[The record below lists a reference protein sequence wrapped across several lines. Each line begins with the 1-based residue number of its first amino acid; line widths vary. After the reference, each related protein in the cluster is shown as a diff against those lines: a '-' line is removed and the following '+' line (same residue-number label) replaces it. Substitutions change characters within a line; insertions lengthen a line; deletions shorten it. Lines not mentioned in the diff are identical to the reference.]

1 MTMQMALVFLILG
14 VTVVLFVTDT
24 LRVDIVAL
32 LVMVTLPWLGL
43 VKPAE
48 AFSGLASNA
57 VVAIIAVM
65 ILGYGVDR
73 SGAINRLIQLIVS
86 TARSDEKRLIGL
98 VTVTVGLISAF
109 MQNVGA
115 AALFLPAMLR
125 ISKSTGMPASRL
137 LMPMGFAVILG
148 GNLSMVGSTP
158 LLILNDLLRQG
169 GHHAFGL
176 FSVTPVG
183 IILLAAGVTY
193 FLLFGNQILPGLKE
207 RAKKPI
213 SRQMKLIETWHLP
226 TTIYHCAIPAK
237 SPLAGKTR
245 GEVRMRAQ
253 YRLNLLALAQGD
265 DVLYAP
271 WRHTPFAAGQRL
283 AILGDR
289 KDLNRFVTD
298 YGLMYREDTTPF
310 EDLETAGHAGFA
322 ELVIPVRAPLIG
334 KTLREIVLRKTYGVE
349 PIMLLSGER
358 EERENFSDE
367 PLQPGTALIVHG
379 RWQQIKAMADNTN
392 FVLVTPVE
400 ATEASAKPRPITA
413 LVCFAGAIILALS
426 GLPIA
431 LGLLTGA
438 LAMILLRIVPI
449 DEAYR
454 AVDWRT
460 VFLLA
465 GLIPL
470 GIAMDHTG
478 AARYVA
484 IQIMQLLEGGH
495 TISILFAL
503 GLIATLLSLV
513 ISNVAAT
520 VLLVPLAFVM
530 ADITGINPRGLAL
543 LVAICASNSFLLPT
557 HQVNALLMSPGGY
570 RTADFMR
577 AGGPMTIIYL
587 TISVFFVYVLYV

>member
-1 MTMQMALVFLILG
+1 MTIQMALVFLILG
-14 VTVVLFVTDT
+14 VTIFLFVTDT
-24 LRVDIVAL
+24 LRADIVAL

-43 VKPAE
+43 VGPAE

-57 VVAIIAVM
+57 VVAVIAVM

-73 SGAINRLIQLIVS
+73 SGAINRLVQPIVAA
-86 TARSDEKRLIGL
+86 ARSDEKRLIGL
-98 VTVTVGLISAF
+98 VTVTVGLISSF
-109 MQNVGA
+109 MQNIGA

-176 FSVTPVG
+176 FSVTPAG
-183 IILLAAGVTY
+183 IALLAAGVTY
-193 FLLFGNQILPGLKE
+193 FLLFGNYVLPGLKE
-207 RAKKPI
+207 RTKKPI
-213 SRQMKLIETWHLP
+213 SMQLKLIETWHLP

-237 SPLAGKTR
+237 SPLVGKTR
-245 GEVRMRAQ
+245 GEVQMRAQ

-310 EDLETAGHAGFA
+310 EELETAGHAGFA

-334 KTLREIVLRKTYGVE
+334 KTLRDIVLRKTYGVE

-392 FVLVTPVE
+392 FVLVTPIE
-400 ATEASAKPRPITA
+400 ATEATPKPRPVAA

-484 IQIMQLLEGGH
+484 TQMMQVLEGGH
-495 TISILFAL
+495 TILILFVV
-503 GLIATLLSLV
+503 GLLATLLSLV

-520 VLLVPLAFVM
+520 ILLVPLVMVM
-530 ADITGINPRGLAL
+530 ADLTGINPRGLAL

-577 AGGPMTIIYL
+577 AGSGMTIIYL

>member
-1 MTMQMALVFLILG
+1 MALVFLILA
-14 VTVVLFVTDT
+14 VTMILFVSDK
-24 LRVDIVAL
+24 LRVDVVAI

-43 VKPAE
+43 VEPEE

-57 VVAIIAVM
+57 VVAVIAVM

-73 SGAINRLIQLIVS
+73 SGAINRLVQPII
-86 TARSDEKRLIGL
+86 TAARSSEKRLIVL
-98 VTVTVGLISAF
+98 VTVTAGLISAF
-109 MQNVGA
+109 MQNIGV

-169 GHHAFGL
+169 GHRAFGL

-183 IILLAAGVTY
+183 IALLAAGILY
-193 FLLFGNQILPGLKE
+193 FIAFGNRLLPGGGE
-207 RAKKPI
+207 RTHKPV
-213 SRQMKLIETWHLP
+213 STQLKLIERWHLP

-237 SPLAGKTR
+237 SPLIGRTR
-245 GEVRMRAQ
+245 GDVQLRAK
-253 YRLNLLALAQGD
+253 YRLNLLALAEGD

-283 AILGDR
+283 ALLGDQN
-289 KDLNRFVTD
+289 DLNRFVTD
-298 YGLMYREDTTPF
+298 YDLMYRKDTQPF
-310 EDLETAGHAGFA
+310 EELETAGHAGFA

-334 KTLREIVLRKTYGVE
+334 KTLREIATRKTYGVE

-367 PLQPGTALIVHG
+367 PLQAGTALIVHG
-379 RWQQIKAMADNTN
+379 RWERIRAMADNMN
-392 FVLVTPVE
+392 FVLTTPVE
-400 ATEASAKPRPITA
+400 AADTAPKPRPVVA
-413 LVCFAGAIILALS
+413 LVCFAGAILLTLF
-426 GLPIA
+426 GFPIA

-449 DEAYR
+449 NEAYR

-478 AARYVA
+478 AARYAA
-484 IQIMQLLEGGH
+484 IRMIDILAGH
-495 TISILFAL
+495 PIFILFVVGIL
-503 GLIATLLSLV
+503 ATLLSLV

-520 VLLVPLAFVM
+520 ILMVPLAMVM
-530 ADITGINPRGLAL
+530 ADLTGMNPQGLAL

-557 HQVNALLMSPGGY
+557 HQVNALLISPGGY
-570 RTADFMR
+570 RNGDFIR
-577 AGGPMTIIYL
+577 AGSVMTVVYL
-587 TISVFFVYVLYV
+587 VISVLFIYISYR

>member
-1 MTMQMALVFLILG
+1 MTMEMALVFLILG
-14 VTVVLFVTDT
+14 VTVFLFVTDT
-24 LRVDIVAL
+24 LRVDIVAI

-57 VVAIIAVM
+57 VVAVIAVM

-73 SGAINRLIQLIVS
+73 SGAINRLVKPIVS
-86 TARSDEKRLIGL
+86 AARSDEKRLIVL
-98 VTVTVGLISAF
+98 VTVTVGLVSAF
-109 MQNVGA
+109 MQNIGA

-169 GHHAFGL
+169 GYHAFGL
-176 FSVTPVG
+176 FSVTPAG
-183 IILLAAGVTY
+183 IALLAAGVSY
-193 FLLFGNQILPGLKE
+193 FLLFGNYVLPGFKE

-213 SRQMKLIETWHLP
+213 STQLKLVETWHLP

-245 GEVRMRAQ
+245 DEVQIRAQ
-253 YRLNLLALAQGD
+253 YRLNLLALAEGD

-283 AILGDR
+283 AILGDQ

-298 YGLMYREDTTPF
+298 YGLMYKQDAKPF

-334 KTLREIVLRKTYGVE
+334 KTLREIALRKTYGVE

-379 RWQQIKAMADNTN
+379 RWQQIRAMADNTN

-400 ATEASAKPRPITA
+400 VGKTAVRQRPVAA
-413 LVCFAGAIILALS
+413 LICFAGAILLTLS

-470 GIAMDHTG
+470 GIAMDQTG

-484 IQIMQLLEGGH
+484 IQIMRVLEGGH
-495 TISILFAL
+495 TICILFAVGIL
-503 GLIATLLSLV
+503 ATLLSLV

-520 VLLVPLAFVM
+520 IILVPLAMVM
-530 ADITGINPRGLAL
+530 ADLASINPRGLAL

-577 AGGPMTIIYL
+577 AGGAITIIYL
-587 TISVFFVYVLYV
+587 VISVIFVYILYG

>member
-1 MTMQMALVFLILG
+1 MTMQMTLVFLILG
-14 VTVVLFVTDT
+14 VTVFLFVTDT
-24 LRVDIVAL
+24 LRVDVVAI

-43 VKPAE
+43 VGPAE

-57 VVAIIAVM
+57 VVAVIAVM

-73 SGAINRLIQLIVS
+73 SGAINRLVQPIVS
-86 TARSDEKRLIGL
+86 AARSDEKRLIGL

-109 MQNVGA
+109 MQNIGA

-169 GHHAFGL
+169 EYHAFGL

-183 IILLAAGVTY
+183 IALLTAGVTY
-193 FLLFGNQILPGLKE
+193 FFLFGNRLLPGIKE

-213 SRQMKLIETWHLP
+213 STQLRLIETWHLP

-237 SPLAGKTR
+237 SPLVGKTR
-245 GEVRMRAQ
+245 GEVQMRAQ

-298 YGLMYREDTTPF
+298 YGLMYRESTTPF
-310 EDLETAGHAGFA
+310 EYLETAGHAGFA

-367 PLQPGTALIVHG
+367 PLQAGTALIVHG
-379 RWQQIKAMADNTN
+379 RWRQIRAMADNTN

-400 ATEASAKPRPITA
+400 AAETVQKPRPVTA
-413 LVCFAGAIILALS
+413 LICFAGAITLALS

-484 IQIMQLLEGGH
+484 IQIMQVMEGGH
-495 TISILFAL
+495 TILILFVV
-503 GLIATLLSLV
+503 GLLATLLSLV

-520 VLLVPLAFVM
+520 ILLVPLAMVM
-530 ADITGINPRGLAL
+530 ADLTGINPRGLAL

-570 RTADFMR
+570 RTTDFIR
-577 AGGPMTIIYL
+577 AGGGITIIYL
-587 TISVFFVYVLYV
+587 IISVFFVYVLYV